1 MKRKNKH
8 GETDAVESGT
18 EIRTAKPKK
27 KRKKAPII
35 IAVVIVLL
43 VIVRVVACSS
53 DGSAGAAVTTTN
65 AVRGDLQESIST
77 NGTVKSEEVS
87 VIFAPVSGILESVN
101 VAAGDA
107 VEAGELL
114 VTYDMAQMESS
125 MRQSELQY
133 EKSNANYNSAMADNA
148 HNQAKLNEANVNLD
162 VLNQQIA
169 DTKAYLR
176 DLQNELNDSQRHTS
190 NALAEESMNLN
201 NSLREKTGELESMQ
215 TELRGLEDKLKEIQ
229 SAQKEA
235 ASQGNTDTTDSQPD
249 TTGAADDQPDTTG
262 AADSQPG
269 AAGAEQAAIDTSELE
284 AQITQL
290 QADIAQ
296 KQKEITDLNN
306 AVSYNGYVSATA
318 GNSDYLADL
327 QRKITDAQD
336 LLQHYESYKAEMEG
350 QKSSTEN
357 TVFDSYDR
365 ASYNADKELAGITY
379 QESEEDFEQAKS
391 GICAA
396 YAGIITECTA
406 VSGSGVSNGAHLM
419 TLESSE
425 NVKVTFSASKY
436 DLEKLEIGQ
445 KVDVTISGTVYEGEI
460 SKINRMAEANASN
473 TPMVGVEVHLLSPD
487 DKIILGMDA
496 KLLVYTKKA
505 ENALMIPVEAIN
517 ADKEGDFLYVVENGI
532 AVKKPIVCG
541 ISTDTYTEV
550 LEGITEEDVIIVT
563 SYTNL
568 EEGMPVTVMPM
579 Q

>member
-1 MKRKNKH
+1 M
-8 GETDAVESGT
+8 ESGT
-18 EIRTAKPKK
+18 ESKTAKPKK
-27 KRKKAPII
+27 KRKKAPVII
-35 IAVVIVLL
+35 VAVIVVL
-43 VIVRVVACSS
+43 VLFRAVACSS
-53 DGSAGAAVTTTN
+53 GDGAGAVVTTAN
-65 AVRGDLQESIST
+65 AVRGDIQESIST

-87 VIFAPVSGILESVN
+87 VIFAPVSGILGSVN

-114 VTYDMAQMESS
+114 VTYDMERLESS

-133 EKSNANYNSAMADNA
+133 EKSNANYNSVMSDNA
-148 HNQAKLNEANVNLD
+148 LNQAKLNEATVNLG

-176 DLQNELNDSQRHTS
+176 SLQNELSESQRHTS
-190 NALAEESMNLN
+190 NALAEESMNLS
-201 NSLREKTGELESMQ
+201 NSLRERSAELESLQ
-215 TELRGLEDKLKEIQ
+215 TEMRNLQAKLEEMKL
-229 SAQKEA
+229 
-235 ASQGNTDTTDSQPD
+235 SQ
-249 TTGAADDQPDTTG
+249 GAADTT
-262 AADSQPG
+262 Q
-269 AAGAEQAAIDTSELE
+269 TE
-284 AQITQL
+284 AQIAEL
-290 QADIAQ
+290 QGKIAAKSQEISDI
-296 KQKEITDLNN
+296 NN
-306 AVSYNGYVSATA
+306 AMARNSYVASTA
-318 GNSDYLADL
+318 NNSDYVAEL
-327 QRKITDAQD
+327 QQKITDAQE

-350 QKSSTEN
+350 QKSSTEHS
-357 TVFDSYDR
+357 VLDSYDR
-365 ASYNADKELAGITY
+365 TSYNADKELASITY
-379 QESEEDFEQAKS
+379 QESEEDYNQAKN

-406 VSGSGVSNGAHLM
+406 VSGSGVSSGTHLM

-425 NVKVTFSASKY
+425 NVKVAFSASKY
-436 DLEKLEIGQ
+436 DLEKLEVGQ

-473 TPMVGVEVHLLSPD
+473 TPMVGVEVHLLAPD
-487 DKIILGMDA
+487 DRIILGMDA
-496 KLLVYTKKA
+496 KLLVYTRKA

-517 ADKEGDFLYVVENGI
+517 ADKDGDFLYVVEDGVV
-532 AVKKPIVCG
+532 AKKPIVCG

>member
-1 MKRKNKH
+1 MKRKNKN
-8 GETDAVESGT
+8 GEADISGPGT
-18 EIRTAKPKK
+18 ETKTAKPKK
-27 KRKKAPII
+27 KRKKAPVI
-35 IAVVIVLL
+35 IAAVIV
-43 VIVRVVACSS
+43 IFIIFRAVACSS
-53 DGSAGAAVTTTN
+53 GGSAGAVVTTTN

-114 VTYDMAQMESS
+114 ASYDTSRLESS

-148 HNQAKLNEANVNLD
+148 QNQARLNEATVNLG
-162 VLNQQIA
+162 VLNQQIT

-176 DLQNELNDSQRHTS
+176 SLQNELSESQRHTS
-190 NALAEESMNLN
+190 NALAEESMNLS
-201 NSLREKTGELESMQ
+201 NSLREKSGELESLQ
-215 TELRGLEDKLKEIQ
+215 TELRKLEEMKL
-229 SAQKEA
+229 S
-235 ASQGNTDTTDSQPD
+235 P
-249 TTGAADDQPDTTG
+249 GAADT
-262 AADSQPG
+262 
-269 AAGAEQAAIDTSELE
+269 
-284 AQITQL
+284 AQIEAKIAELQGKIAEKTQEISEIND
-290 QADIAQ
+290 AIAR
-296 KQKEITDLNN
+296 
-306 AVSYNGYVSATA
+306 NGYVASTA
-318 GNSDYLADL
+318 NNSDYVAELQQKIAD
-327 QRKITDAQD
+327 TQD
-336 LLQHYESYKAEMEG
+336 LLQHYETYKAEMEG

-357 TVFDSYDR
+357 SVLDSYDR
-365 ASYNADKELAGITY
+365 ESYNADKELASITY
-379 QESEEDFEQAKS
+379 QESEEDFEQAKN

-460 SKINRMAEANASN
+460 SKINRMAETNASN
-473 TPMVGVEVHLLSPD
+473 TPMVGVEVHLLAPD
-487 DKIILGMDA
+487 DRIILGMDA
-496 KLLVYTKKA
+496 KLIVYTRKA

-517 ADKEGDFLYVVENGI
+517 ADKDGDFLYVVENGI
-532 AVKKPIVCG
+532 AVKKSIVCG

-550 LEGITEEDVIIVT
+550 LEGITEEDAIIVT

-568 EEGMPVTVMPM
+568 EEGMPVTVMPA